1 MLLTTLPSTL
11 LSQVENSVVLKIDYL
26 PASRENLPSYSF
38 FAFRNASML
47 IDFFGVSRQMGPF
60 LGETLILSQVQ
71 TPQFVGFSPKKS
83 KSYFFQASDTYLLS
97 PRFSIA
103 SKSLSS
109 VLKFDSIFVSICM
122 VLTFIW
128 ELLQCLMTS
137 AYFICYLKLI
147 VSNHNSTSLTQ

>member
-1 MLLTTLPSTL
+1 M
-11 LSQVENSVVLKIDYL
+11 
-26 PASRENLPSYSF
+26 
-38 FAFRNASML
+38 
-47 IDFFGVSRQMGPF
+47 
-60 LGETLILSQVQ
+60 
-71 TPQFVGFSPKKS
+71 
-83 KSYFFQASDTYLLS
+83 
-97 PRFSIA
+97 A

-147 VSNHNSTSLTQ
+147 VSNHNSTSLAQ

>member
-1 MLLTTLPSTL
+1 M
-11 LSQVENSVVLKIDYL
+11 
-26 PASRENLPSYSF
+26 
-38 FAFRNASML
+38 
-47 IDFFGVSRQMGPF
+47 
-60 LGETLILSQVQ
+60 
-71 TPQFVGFSPKKS
+71 
-83 KSYFFQASDTYLLS
+83 
-97 PRFSIA
+97 A